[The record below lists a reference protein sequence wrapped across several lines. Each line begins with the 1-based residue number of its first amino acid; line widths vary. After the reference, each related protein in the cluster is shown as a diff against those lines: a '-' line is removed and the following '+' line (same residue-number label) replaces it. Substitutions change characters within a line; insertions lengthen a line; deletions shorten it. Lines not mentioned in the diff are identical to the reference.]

1 VKANYSVDCLVEMEV
16 QSVQQTAYDQFCK
29 SIKDRAANK
38 SDITKIIIDI
48 LENPSLNNFSEFL
61 NMEEID
67 SLKSGEYD
75 KFYNTLNLFAFGT
88 YRQFL
93 ENKEKIIPLTPQMDK
108 KLKHL
113 TILTLA
119 TQRKTLPYDELMV
132 ELDLKNN
139 VRHLEDIII
148 EAIYAE
154 LINGKLDQKNRQLE
168 IDYAVAR
175 DIQTEN
181 IREIVVILNEWLK
194 SCENCSSCLQE
205 QIDNSN
211 AEKVKRMKHKEKL
224 EEQLSEVKK
233 NIKKQSCSQQN
244 FDDQDGEFLT
254 GTEKNLNKEKR
265 QHLQR
270 HKQGTS
276 KGPWFKNFN

>member
-1 VKANYSVDCLVEMEV
+1 MIL
-16 QSVQQTAYDQFCK
+16 QF
-29 SIKDRAANK
+29 
-38 SDITKIIIDI
+38 
-48 LENPSLNNFSEFL
+48 FQ
-61 NMEEID
+61 
-67 SLKSGEYD
+67 LKTGEYE

-93 ENKEKIIPLTPQMDK
+93 ENKDKIIPLTAVMDK

-119 TQRKTLPYDELMV
+119 TQKKTLPYDELMS
-132 ELDLKNN
+132 ELDIAN

-181 IREIVVILNEWLK
+181 IEEIVHILNDWLK
-194 SCENCSSCLQE
+194 SCESCLTCLQV
-205 QIDNSN
+205 QIESAN
-211 AEKVKRMKHKEKL
+211 AEKAKGLKHKERL
-224 EEQLSEVKK
+224 DEQLAEVKK
-233 NIKKQSCSQQN
+233 NIKKQSQQQN
-244 FDDQDGEFLT
+244 FDDQDDLKIFVDGA
-254 GTEKNLNKEKR
+254 EKNLNKER
-265 QHLQR
+265 R
-270 HKQGTS
+270 S
-276 KGPWFKNFN
+276 KKAGGSSNSSKPWFKNF

>member
-1 VKANYSVDCLVEMEV
+1 M
-16 QSVQQTAYDQFCK
+16 
-29 SIKDRAANK
+29 
-38 SDITKIIIDI
+38 
-48 LENPSLNNFSEFL
+48 
-61 NMEEID
+61 
-67 SLKSGEYD
+67 
-75 KFYNTLNLFAFGT
+75 
-88 YRQFL
+88 
-93 ENKEKIIPLTPQMDK
+93 MDK

-148 EAIYAE
+148 EAIYAGEDNEITHEVKIKCDLVSE

-211 AEKVKRMKHKEKL
+211 AEKAKRMKHKEKL
-224 EEQLSEVKK
+224 EEQV
-233 NIKKQSCSQQN
+233 
-244 FDDQDGEFLT
+244 T
-254 GTEKNLNKEKR
+254 
-265 QHLQR
+265 
-270 HKQGTS
+270 
-276 KGPWFKNFN
+276 